1 MAARSHDP
9 RAIGAS
15 PDLRPLRIQPQDPR
29 LRPLPDIRCMVER
42 LRHHPWVNSPSHE
55 AKRLSAWL
63 DTLDPSGTCQYPA
76 VLWAGLRENWSHSVG
91 NDLWQT
97 SVAADQR
104 VPSVPHQPGDA
115 DESVF

>member
-1 MAARSHDP
+1 
-9 RAIGAS
+9 
-15 PDLRPLRIQPQDPR
+15 
-29 LRPLPDIRCMVER
+29 MVER

-104 VPSVPHQPGDA
+104 VPSVPHRRIGVLSSDGTVLIVITVGAVLLCRRGSEGIQR
-115 DESVF
+115 